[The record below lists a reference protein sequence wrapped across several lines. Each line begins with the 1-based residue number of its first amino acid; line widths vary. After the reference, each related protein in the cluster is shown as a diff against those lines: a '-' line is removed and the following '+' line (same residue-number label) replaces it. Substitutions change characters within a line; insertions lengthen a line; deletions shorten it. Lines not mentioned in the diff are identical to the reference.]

1 MKINAK
7 QQSGAFCP
15 RQTSILGSQCQVL
28 LRKEPDYFYVR
39 EEQYLISKIRES
51 KYLGTS
57 LQILENEI

>member
-7 QQSGAFCP
+7 QQSGVFCP
-15 RQTSILGSQCQVL
+15 RQTSILGSQRQVL
-28 LRKEPDYFYVR
+28 VRKESDHFFVR
-39 EEQYLISKIRES
+39 EEQYLILKIRES

>member
-7 QQSGAFCP
+7 QQSGVFCP

-39 EEQYLISKIRES
+39 EEQYIISKNKRINVSWDIITDFGE
-51 KYLGTS
+51 
-57 LQILENEI
+57 